1 MKKRE
6 SLKEATL
13 RNYLRKE
20 IQNILKEVE
29 EDPNAEQGETE
40 ETEEVDESEVVVEK
54 TTEFVRKLKGMDLD
68 IDAEEMIEIL
78 SNIIDSWGFG
88 SDTKLDIL
96 KGVKNKTIR

>member
-1 MKKRE
+1 MKKRQ

-20 IQNILKEVE
+20 IQNMLKEAE
-29 EDPNAEQGETE
+29 EETSAEQGE
-40 ETEEVDESEVVVEK
+40 ETQEADESEVAVEK

-68 IDAEEMIEIL
+68 IDAEEMVEIL
-78 SNIIDSWGFG
+78 STIIDSWGFG

-96 KGVKNKTIR
+96 KGVKNRTVR

>member
-1 MKKRE
+1 MKKRQ

-20 IQNILKEVE
+20 IQNMLKEAE
-29 EDPNAEQGETE
+29 EETSAEQGE
-40 ETEEVDESEVVVEK
+40 ETQEVDESEVAVEK

-68 IDAEEMIEIL
+68 IDAEEMVEIL
-78 SNIIDSWGFG
+78 STIIDSWGFG

-96 KGVKNKTIR
+96 KGVKNRTVR